1 MNEQGYVFMRGQ
13 QMYHTDQHTYD
24 ALIAVKQWAAHS
36 GQDLTAQV
44 FEHGRTTG
52 MIREGAPVHEQEEQR
67 HANPDPAAAAARQ
80 GYGTAHDMGEHD
92 HTHEVGFGY

>member
-24 ALIAVKQWAAHS
+24 ALIAVTQWAAHS

-52 MIREGAPVHEQEEQR
+52 VIREGAPVREQDAPH

-80 GYGTAHDMGEHD
+80 GYGTASGTVEQDPEHSA
-92 HTHEVGFGY
+92 GFGY